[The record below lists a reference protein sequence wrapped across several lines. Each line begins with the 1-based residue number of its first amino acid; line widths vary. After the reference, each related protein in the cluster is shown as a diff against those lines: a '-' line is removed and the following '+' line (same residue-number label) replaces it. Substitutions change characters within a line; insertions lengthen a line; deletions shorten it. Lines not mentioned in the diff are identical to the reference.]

1 MKAIILLTLALVLT
15 SALKVSNT
23 NVEFVKQELGKI
35 QDQAW
40 VKIITNMA
48 ELSMKAAGPMQD
60 LVVAIEDVIED
71 LKDKRTRSKAKFAL
85 ATANHESQVKYFN
98 NEILSAKNNI
108 ASSTD
113 AVNDTMMPNLKSL
126 EGIVAST
133 QDDIDKGEKYIVA

>member
-15 SALKVSNT
+15 TALKVSST

-48 ELSMKAAGPMQD
+48 ELNMQAAGPMED

-71 LKDKRTRSKAKFAL
+71 LKAKRVRSKAKFAL
-85 ATANHESQVKYFN
+85 ASATHDGQVKYFT
-98 NEILSAKNNI
+98 NEIISAKNNI
-108 ASSTD
+108 ATQS
-113 AVNDTMMPNLKSL
+113 DTVL
-126 EGIVAST
+126 
-133 QDDIDKGEKYIVA
+133 